1 MTRQSISGEASD
13 VQNIIKF
20 TERYPNV
27 KTERLNEN
35 FRSSKGIVLTARGII
50 EQNPDRLEKKME
62 STDAQPFMRGD
73 ILALQFANAT
83 EEAEWIAKKL
93 EWLLGAEYQDRA
105 DKPKR
110 GLAFSDMAILVRA
123 WKDAGPIVEALRKA
137 EVPYLGGGMNSLLD
151 TPEAEAIREVFYFLG
166 GHIPRG
172 RAAVSEASL
181 RKSLADGFPGLT
193 SEDINSGTKF
203 LRGILKRIPL
213 GSDNQLFLQRVYLDL
228 LEAMAVREDRIGS
241 KGRTGEVIFFNL
253 GKFSQLITDFEH
265 IHFHSSPASL
275 YTNFAG
281 FLEFQAADYYPEETE
296 ETAHARPNA
305 VRVMTVHQA
314 KGMQWPAVFVPCLRA
329 NQLFR
334 PVARVVEVSGMSSP
348 RMLYPMLTVIKG
360 RKRMS
365 GGFSMWR

>member
-1 MTRQSISGEASD
+1 MRYLVVDEYQDVNPLQEALIREIAGLGANLCVVGDDDQTIYQWRGSD

-137 EVPYLGGGMNSLLD
+137 EVPYLGGRHELVTG
-151 TPEAEAIREVFYFLG
+151 Y
-166 GHIPRG
+166 PRG
-172 RAAVSEASL
+172 RSHSRGVLLSRGAHSPRAGS
-181 RKSLADGFPGLT
+181 R
-193 SEDINSGTKF
+193 I
-203 LRGILKRIPL
+203 RGITAQVSWRTAFLDSRAKTLIPEQNSFAESSNGYL
-213 GSDNQLFLQRVYLDL
+213 LAVTISCFCSGSIWIYWRRWLF
-228 LEAMAVREDRIGS
+228 ERIGS
-241 KGRTGEVIFFNL
+241 GRRGELGRSFF
-253 GKFSQLITDFEH
+253 SISE
-265 IHFHSSPASL
+265 SS
-275 YTNFAG
+275 
-281 FLEFQAADYYPEETE
+281 
-296 ETAHARPNA
+296 
-305 VRVMTVHQA
+305 
-314 KGMQWPAVFVPCLRA
+314 A
-329 NQLFR
+329 N
-334 PVARVVEVSGMSSP
+334 
-348 RMLYPMLTVIKG
+348 
-360 RKRMS
+360 
-365 GGFSMWR
+365 

>member
-1 MTRQSISGEASD
+1 MSPSLWTPKERQHVSRAVPLAVAASREAVSD
-13 VQNIIKF
+13 A
-20 TERYPNV
+20 
-27 KTERLNEN
+27 
-35 FRSSKGIVLTARGII
+35 GIEPKRMSR
-50 EQNPDRLEKKME
+50 EQLRTIGVRLEKKME

-151 TPEAEAIREVFYFLG
+151 TPEAEAIREVFYFLA

-172 RAAVSEASL
+172 RAAISEASL

-228 LEAMAVREDRIGS
+228 LEAMAVREDRIDRRGEPGRSFFSISGS
-241 KGRTGEVIFFNL
+241 
-253 GKFSQLITDFEH
+253 S
-265 IHFHSSPASL
+265 
-275 YTNFAG
+275 
-281 FLEFQAADYYPEETE
+281 
-296 ETAHARPNA
+296 
-305 VRVMTVHQA
+305 
-314 KGMQWPAVFVPCLRA
+314 A
-329 NQLFR
+329 N
-334 PVARVVEVSGMSSP
+334 
-348 RMLYPMLTVIKG
+348 
-360 RKRMS
+360 
-365 GGFSMWR
+365 